1 MTTSIGTVPVLSG
14 GGGGFGASGLQI
26 LRRLSLKYR
35 QAFSCKH

>member
-1 MTTSIGTVPVLSG
+1 MTTSIGTVPVLS